1 MKHLIRAGLAG
12 VAFVTLAAVP
22 AVSPIVS
29 SAWAQTAWDMPTPY
43 GDGIFHTKNIHQFV
57 EDVKEATGGSL
68 TITVHSAN
76 SLFGH
81 AEIKDAVRDGSVQI
95 GEFLLSRL
103 ANEDPIFALDSIPF
117 LASSYDEA
125 EKLWAASRE
134 AVSAKLAEEG
144 LTVLYAVPWPGQS
157 LYLKQEV
164 TDPAQMQG
172 LKFRAYNVATERL
185 ATLLGATP
193 TQVEETDIPTA
204 FSTGRVEAMITSPS
218 TGANAKAWD
227 FVSHYIDTQAWL
239 PKNIIVVN
247 TDAFEAL
254 GEDERKALM
263 EAAAAAEARGLQM
276 SREETDAKIAE
287 LEAGGMKVSKPS
299 EALAAKL
306 REVGQTMTAEW
317 EASAGEAG
325 KAVIEAYRNQ

>member
-1 MKHLIRAGLAG
+1 MKHFTRAGLLGA
-12 VAFVTLAAVP
+12 AFVTLAAFP
-22 AVSPIVS
+22 AS
-29 SAWAQTAWDMPTPY
+29 AQTAWDMPTPY
-43 GDGIFHTKNIHQFV
+43 GDGIFHTKNIYQFA
-57 EDVKEATGGSL
+57 EDVKAATNGSL
-68 TITVHSAN
+68 VITVHSAN

-81 AEIKDAVRDGSVQI
+81 AEIKDAVVDGSVQI

-125 EKLWAASRE
+125 EKLWATSRE
-134 AVSAKLAEEG
+134 AVSSRLAEEG

-157 LYLKQEV
+157 LYLKSEV

-239 PKNIIVVN
+239 PKNIIVVS
-247 TDAFEAL
+247 TAAFEAL
-254 GEDERKALM
+254 SEDERKAVLD
-263 EAAAAAEARGLQM
+263 AAAAAEARGLEM
-276 SREETDAKIAE
+276 SKEETSSKIAE
-287 LEAGGMKVSKPS
+287 LEAGGMKVSQPS

-306 REVGQTMTAEW
+306 QEVGKTMTAEW
-317 EASAGEAG
+317 EASAGDVG
-325 KAVIEAYRNQ
+325 KAVVEAYRNQ